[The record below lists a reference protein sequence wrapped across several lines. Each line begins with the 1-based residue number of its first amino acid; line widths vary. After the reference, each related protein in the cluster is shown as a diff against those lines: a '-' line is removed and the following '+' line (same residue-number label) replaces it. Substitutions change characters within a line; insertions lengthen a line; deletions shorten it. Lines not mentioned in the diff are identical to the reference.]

1 MAAPIFVEEEVVLK
15 AQTAEVVREGE
26 AAPAKADD
34 QEKVKEWLDSIK
46 PGDFLERGKEPGGPA
61 E

>member
-1 MAAPIFVEEEVVLK
+1 MEEEVVLK

-26 AAPAKADD
+26 AAPAKAED

-46 PGDFLERGKEPGGPA
+46 PGDFLERGKEPGGPV